1 MFDVGFWE
9 ICLIALVSLL
19 VIGPEK
25 LPKVARI
32 AGFWVGKTQSVVRS
46 VKAEIQEELYAEELR
61 QTLQEQQQEV
71 ENLLSEGSEQVD
83 AINTSVQS
91 ISEQGKNINDSK

>member
-9 ICLIALVSLL
+9 ICVIGLVSLL

-25 LPKVARI
+25 LPKVARLT
-32 AGFWVGKTQSVVRS
+32 GFWVGKTQSMVRS

-61 QTLQEQQQEV
+61 QTLKENSGLEEAKELLTEGKEQLDV
-71 ENLLSEGSEQVD
+71 IKSLS
-83 AINTSVQS
+83 
-91 ISEQGKNINDSK
+91 KNNKR